1 MIGLLF
7 NKLGSI
13 SNIYHVSIALP
24 IKSVLKVL
32 IFNEIKKIKKV
43 LTR

>member
-1 MIGLLF
+1 LVKI

-13 SNIYHVSIALP
+13 SILSYVSIALP

-32 IFNEIKKIKKV
+32 IINEIQKD
-43 LTR
+43 